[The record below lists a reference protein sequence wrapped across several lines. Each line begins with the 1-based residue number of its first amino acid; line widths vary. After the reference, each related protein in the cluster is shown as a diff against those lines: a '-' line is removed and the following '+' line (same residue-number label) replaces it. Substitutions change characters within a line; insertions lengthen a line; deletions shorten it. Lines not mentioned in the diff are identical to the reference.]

1 MRKVKRPAETGE
13 YILITDVFLDEERY
27 NNGDIFK
34 VTDCATDCDYGD
46 VYVNDIDDPWLVLYE
61 EYVVLEDYLERD
73 DVIDAVRYCVNDV
86 LTCKTVGK
94 NLLEPT
100 PYEPTPYEPIAI
112 MNKNGITINSG
123 DMRTI
128 VTPDGITTYKDDKLI
143 FELKNKTENEKEGMI
158 NMNQVLKLYL
168 DKHLKEIADKYDNLV
183 EKEYNELEIVKEYK
197 ELINEFEINLQLLF
211 DREENQINNVFER
224 VVTENVYKYDLDEV
238 KLKHEIAIKYRDAKE
253 EEYNELN
260 KLVEEVEAQL
270 SLSDDLE
277 YQLDVLKRYDI
288 INKKTNK
295 VN

>member
-1 MRKVKRPAETGE
+1 MMYEPYKDDDTVDALQYCINDVMSCKTTELKVDKPIAVLSEDGLT
-13 YILITDVFLDEERY
+13 I
-27 NNGDIFK
+27 NN
-34 VTDCATDCDYGD
+34 
-46 VYVNDIDDPWLVLYE
+46 NDI
-61 EYVVLEDYLERD
+61 
-73 DVIDAVRYCVNDV
+73 
-86 LTCKTVGK
+86 
-94 NLLEPT
+94 
-100 PYEPTPYEPIAI
+100 
-112 MNKNGITINSG
+112 
-123 DMRTI
+123 RTI
-128 VTPDGITTYKDDKLI
+128 FTPDGIFSYKDDKLI

-158 NMNQVLKLYL
+158 NMNKVLKLYL
-168 DKHLKEIADKYDNLV
+168 DKHLEEIVDKYDNLV
-183 EKEYNELEIVKEYK
+183 EKEYDELEIVKEYK

-224 VVTENVYKYDLDEV
+224 VVTQNVYKYDLDEN
-238 KLKHEIAIKYRDAKE
+238 KLKCEIAMKYRDAKE